1 MNNKSIQTDVTSP
14 TIERTVDRLRNRFDE
29 LVRLIGGDDRL
40 AQRLEEFDPFWGSIK
55 GYEIVRNAKRG
66 KAGEVSMTRLVDAM
80 EKLYKL
86 SPAIAEPQVSQSLS
100 RMGVY
105 VPKYAKTQELKE
117 KMKASKKS

>member
-1 MNNKSIQTDVTSP
+1 MHNKSIKMEANDA

-29 LVRLIGGDDRL
+29 LVILIGGDDRL
-40 AQRLEEFDPFWGSIK
+40 AQRLEGIDPFWATIK

-66 KAGEVSMTRLVDAM
+66 KAGEVSMARLVEAM
-80 EKLYKL
+80 EKLPLL
-86 SPAIAEPQVSQSLS
+86 SPAPEEPQVSQSLS

-105 VPKYAKTQELKE
+105 VPKYAKTRELQQ

>member
-1 MNNKSIQTDVTSP
+1 MHNKSIKMEANAA

-29 LVRLIGGDDRL
+29 LVVLIGGDDRL
-40 AQRLEEFDPFWGSIK
+40 AQRLEEVDPFWGTIK

-80 EKLYKL
+80 EKLPLL
-86 SPAIAEPQVSQSLS
+86 SPAPEEPKVSQSLS

-105 VPKYAKTQELKE
+105 VPKYAKTQELQQ
-117 KMKASKKS
+117 KMKAAKKS